1 MQIVGRNYEM
11 NLDQAIHELRELNER
26 VPKPMRLPTTY
37 EVARVEQQ
45 LGVTFHA
52 DYRKYLLEASDV
64 VYGTKEPCT
73 VTPDGGHTDLVN
85 VAQTA
90 WDQMGVPGHLLPIC
104 EDNGDYYCINEAG
117 QILFWSHNGATDEKW
132 PSLAA
137 WIKQVWIEKG

>member
-1 MQIVGRNYEM
+1 MY
-11 NLDQAIHELRELNER
+11 NLALTPVFSH
-26 VPKPMRLPTTY
+26 
-37 EVARVEQQ
+37 RVEQQ

-73 VTPDGGHTDLVN
+73 VTPDSGHTDLVN

-90 WDQMGVPGHLLPIC
+90 WDQMGVPRHLLPIC